1 MWVNFSQ
8 ILNLISLWK
17 YLNNVKNILSN
28 LNINKKILIILN
40 IWFDVINV
48 KSENKSSSKKKSEVS
63 IKNRAGF
70 SEIETKVLVLE
81 TAGYPFNFGLL
92 EGPNLEISDKVLF
105 EQYAIDQWSGTSVRT
120 GSYLFDQKI
129 IPDFAFKI
137 ITAYPE
143 DSVIGENTS
152 IEIVIPDVEKNDSI
166 KRIKSNVFFDDVVGQ
181 ENAKK
186 KSKLIYKYL
195 QDPEKFG
202 NWAPKNVLFYGLPGT
217 GKTMLAKALSN
228 ELNINLFLVK
238 ATSLIGDHVGDAAN
252 KIHDLYETALKSAPS
267 LIFIDEIDAIAL
279 HRSFQSLRG
288 DVSEIVNSLLTEMDG
303 INPNDG
309 VVTIAATNNP
319 SSIDFAIRSR
329 FEEEIEFKL
338 PNEDERREIFELNLN
353 TFPMDY
359 DLDIEKLVKLSKR
372 MSGRDIK
379 EKILKTALHNAIIN
393 DKEKVTMDDVYFAL
407 DINKY
412 KKEEIKGMF
421 E

>member
-1 MWVNFSQ
+1 M
-8 ILNLISLWK
+8 
-17 YLNNVKNILSN
+17 
-28 LNINKKILIILN
+28 
-40 IWFDVINV
+40 

-63 IKNRAGF
+63 IKNRSSF
-70 SEIETKVLVLE
+70 NEVETKVLVLE

-143 DSVIGENTS
+143 DSVIGDNTS

-195 QDPEKFG
+195 KDPEKFG

-228 ELNINLFLVK
+228 ELEINLFLVK

-338 PNEDERREIFELNLN
+338 PNDDERREIFEINLN

-407 DINKY
+407 DVNKY

>member
-1 MWVNFSQ
+1 M
-8 ILNLISLWK
+8 
-17 YLNNVKNILSN
+17 
-28 LNINKKILIILN
+28 
-40 IWFDVINV
+40 INV
-48 KSENKSSSKKKSEVS
+48 KSENKSTNKKKPEVS
-63 IKNRAGF
+63 IINKAAYAEN
-70 SEIETKVLVLE
+70 ETKVLVLE

-105 EQYAIDQWSGTSVRT
+105 EQYAIDQWSGTLVST

-143 DSVIGENTS
+143 GSVIGENTS
-152 IEIVIPDVEKNDSI
+152 IEIVIPDVENSDSI
-166 KRIKSNVFFDDVVGQ
+166 KRVKSNVFFDDVVGQ

-238 ATSLIGDHVGDAAN
+238 ATSLIGDHVGDAAT

-338 PNEDERREIFELNLN
+338 PNDEERKEIFELNLN

-359 DLDIEKLVKLSKR
+359 DFDIEKLVKLSKR

-379 EKILKTALHNAIIN
+379 EKLLKTALHNAIIN

-407 DINKY
+407 DVNKY
-412 KKEEIKGMF
+412 KKEEVKGMF

>member
-1 MWVNFSQ
+1 M
-8 ILNLISLWK
+8 
-17 YLNNVKNILSN
+17 
-28 LNINKKILIILN
+28 
-40 IWFDVINV
+40 INV

-63 IKNRAGF
+63 IKNRASF

-338 PNEDERREIFELNLN
+338 PNDDERREIFELNLN

-359 DLDIEKLVKLSKR
+359 ELDIEKLVKLSKR

-393 DKEKVTMDDVYFAL
+393 DKEKVTMDDIYFAL